1 MRHRLE
7 IVTPENFREGEAVI
21 LLNLEDDD
29 LEYQSVEA
37 PLGQVSAQTVWTTH
51 MKPLQQFVDGATVF
65 KLLHIQFHTQFQM
78 VQKKIQPQTNNLK
91 QLFGRQRSF
100 YQSPRPV
107 SNKAIQNVTNPLVCR
122 FIDASEERIK
132 DCETFVMF
140 KSLEKDLRSVHL
152 FNEFQIYEPLDNRL
166 FLSGIL
172 NFQKT
177 LSVVDTQSIQKN
189 FHFVVEKKVQETLS
203 SIMAQGRN
211 YYNIGRFE
219 FVLCYIHPMK

>member
-29 LEYQSVEA
+29 LEYQKAPQPFGASIGTNSVDYTYETTT
-37 PLGQVSAQTVWTTH
+37 TVRRWSNGIQITPYSVPH
-51 MKPLQQFVDGATVF
+51 TVPNGP
-65 KLLHIQFHTQFQM
+65 KT
-78 VQKKIQPQTNNLK
+78 QPQTT
-91 QLFGRQRSF
+91 FGRQRSF

-107 SNKAIQNVTNPLVCR
+107 SNKAIQNIADPLVCR
-122 FIDASEERIK
+122 FIDVSEERIK

-140 KSLEKDLRSVHL
+140 KSLEKDLRSIHL

-177 LSVVDTQSIQKN
+177 LCVVDTQSIQNN